1 MSKILILGKSG
12 SGKSTSIGKIPELN
26 IEGLDPKET
35 FIISCVNKPLP
46 FKGSSKS
53 YISINYDTL
62 KKDGRVVVPN
72 NEIRNKVIEML
83 QSGNRLI
90 AKDAWDVAITIDIL
104 NRSKTYKNIIIDDLN
119 YISQDYYMKNAKKGG
134 WDVPKD
140 IGYNMNLIFE
150 AINNCPEEKNIIVLA
165 HYEEYKDKN
174 GDSLSYKFKT
184 TGSMVDNYITPE
196 GKFEIVLYLKLDYS
210 EESKKSVRHFVT
222 NYDGIYPSKSPVGM
236 FENLYIPNDLG
247 VVVNKVKEFYE

>member
-53 YISINYDTL
+53 YISINYDTF

-72 NEIRNKVIEML
+72 TEIRNKVIEML

-104 NRSKTYKNIIIDDLN
+104 NHSKTYRNIVIDDLN

-134 WDVPKD
+134 WDKMNVP
-140 IGYNMNLIFE
+140 
-150 AINNCPEEKNIIVLA
+150 A
-165 HYEEYKDKN
+165 
-174 GDSLSYKFKT
+174 
-184 TGSMVDNYITPE
+184 
-196 GKFEIVLYLKLDYS
+196 
-210 EESKKSVRHFVT
+210 
-222 NYDGIYPSKSPVGM
+222 
-236 FENLYIPNDLG
+236 
-247 VVVNKVKEFYE
+247 

>member
-134 WDVPKD
+134 WDRMYVP
-140 IGYNMNLIFE
+140 
-150 AINNCPEEKNIIVLA
+150 V
-165 HYEEYKDKN
+165 
-174 GDSLSYKFKT
+174 
-184 TGSMVDNYITPE
+184 
-196 GKFEIVLYLKLDYS
+196 
-210 EESKKSVRHFVT
+210 
-222 NYDGIYPSKSPVGM
+222 
-236 FENLYIPNDLG
+236 
-247 VVVNKVKEFYE
+247 